1 MRGNPTSHRRAAEV
15 NTGPKA
21 QLTRLPSCCIC
32 MFCVAFG
39 VLPLIRANAKPR
51 SERLGGRLSHGRVP
65 PLLLRGCVASPAAS
79 QSHSCIHAV
88 LCAATACGRGLL
100 AHVWDGLLCPNDSA
114 SCRPRAQRVRIAP
127 KTRARALNSQE
138 RRRFTSHMHTLER
151 PMKTQPRDTTISTCT
166 FLDHTGAP
174 VVFGHGEER
183 TRVNMRP
190 LVRTYCAAVFV
201 LF

>member
-1 MRGNPTSHRRAAEV
+1 MWLQSGFFDIAAMRGNPTSHRRAAEV

-79 QSHSCIHAV
+79 QSHCVHPCGSLRGHGLRSWFVSPSLGRPAV
-88 LCAATACGRGLL
+88 PERLSELSASGTARAYCAQNSSSSPQQSGAPPLHVAY
-100 AHVWDGLLCPNDSA
+100 AHV
-114 SCRPRAQRVRIAP
+114 RAAH
-127 KTRARALNSQE
+127 E
-138 RRRFTSHMHTLER
+138 
-151 PMKTQPRDTTISTCT
+151 D
-166 FLDHTGAP
+166 
-174 VVFGHGEER
+174 
-183 TRVNMRP
+183 
-190 LVRTYCAAVFV
+190 AAA
-201 LF
+201 